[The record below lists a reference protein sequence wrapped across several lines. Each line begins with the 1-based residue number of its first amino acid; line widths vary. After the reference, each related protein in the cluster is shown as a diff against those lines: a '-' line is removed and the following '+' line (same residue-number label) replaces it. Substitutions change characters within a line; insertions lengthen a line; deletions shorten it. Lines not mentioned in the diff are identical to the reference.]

1 VIRRLS
7 AAAVTVVAAAVV
19 AAAAALLASPAP
31 ASAHGAAS
39 IALNSDGL
47 GAVWV
52 TVSWSD
58 GHDVD
63 TQVEGTVAARSKDG
77 TTVAPQPLV
86 KSSAPG
92 TFVYMGTLAAGTWDV
107 EVDLGTPIH
116 RSCTASF
123 DVATTPKTSTVACDL
138 PAAAPAAPPAGEG
151 RDLAGILA
159 LVAAGVGAVVLGAVA
174 LLMRRRRTPPPAAP
188 AKRVAARR

>member
-1 VIRRLS
+1 VIRRIAVALS
-7 AAAVTVVAAAVV
+7 VVAAV
-19 AAAAALLASPAP
+19 LAFPAP
-31 ASAHGAAS
+31 AAAHGAAS

-52 TVSWSD
+52 TVTWSD

-63 TQVEGTVAARSKDG
+63 TQVEGTVAARSKG
-77 TTVAPQPLV
+77 GATVAPQPLV

-123 DVATTPKTSTVACDL
+123 EVATTPKTSTVACDV
-138 PAAAPAAPPAGEG
+138 PAAAPAAPPAAGEG
-151 RDLAGILA
+151 RDPAGVLA
-159 LVAAGVGAVVLGAVA
+159 LVAAGVGAIVLAAVA
-174 LLMRRRRTPPPAAP
+174 LLTRRRRTPPPAPTAR
-188 AKRVAARR
+188 KRVTARR

>member
-1 VIRRLS
+1 MIRRI
-7 AAAVTVVAAAVV
+7 AAAVSVVAAV
-19 AAAAALLASPAP
+19 LAFPAP
-31 ASAHGAAS
+31 AAAHGAAS

-47 GAVWV
+47 GAVLV
-52 TVSWSD
+52 TVTWSD

-77 TTVAPQPLV
+77 ATVAPQPLV

-123 DVATTPKTSTVACDL
+123 EVATTPKTSTVACAV
-138 PAAAPAAPPAGEG
+138 PAAAPAAPPAAGEE

-159 LVAAGVGAVVLGAVA
+159 LVAAGVGAVVLAAVA
-174 LLMRRRRTPPPAAP
+174 LLMRRRRTPPPPAP
-188 AKRVAARR
+188 AARKRVTARR